1 MLTGGQPPGLTR
13 REWHASSQHG
23 VGCTVQIQPC
33 RDVSLRMAKPLACS
47 VSRSSFWSASA
58 HHSDKQWRG
67 WVLEDVPQV
76 CTMCICSETSSWT
89 KWRPTGAAPRSLLI
103 PWRREVKG
111 CTSQTLHPLETAGSG
126 LAVPFSELCYWTNA
140 FGQHLLRLGGS
151 PQGQNRPIYLFCSPI
166 QFWAQIDNVQCFKF
180 SIY

>member
-1 MLTGGQPPGLTR
+1 MSLLPVTRASCVISLSPRLHTWENGTAMLTGGQPPGLTR

-23 VGCTVQIQPC
+23 VGCTVQIQQC
-33 RDVSLRMAKPLACS
+33 RDVSLRTAKLLACS
-47 VSRSSFWSASA
+47 ISRSSFWSASA
-58 HHSDKQWRG
+58 HHSDKQRRG

-126 LAVPFSELCYWTNA
+126 LAVPFSELCYWMNE
-140 FGQHLLRLGGS
+140 
-151 PQGQNRPIYLFCSPI
+151 
-166 QFWAQIDNVQCFKF
+166 CFRAA
-180 SIY
+180 STAIGR